1 MVNRFQIYFNYFRR
15 RIGNNI
21 NVPYCFYPA
30 NYPSYN
36 GSNIKKTSYGVSV
49 DLQKNINS
57 HWPNDILTLKMDV
70 YYETKTRLRMKVLQ

>member
-1 MVNRFQIYFNYFRR
+1 MKFKHVCFIRFRQRV
-15 RIGNNI
+15 GNNI
-21 NVPYCFYPA
+21 GLPYCFYPA

-49 DLQKNINS
+49 DLQKNIKS

-70 YYETKTRLRMKVLQ
+70 YFETKTRMRIKVLL